1 MRIKFIT
8 YLEKLECCT
17 YLDKLFMT
25 SVDDFGGFQVVD
37 TVLIGRYS
45 YNGPI
50 FSMNIDVDLVVLARI
65 DGLA

>member
-50 FSMNIDVDLVVLARI
+50 FSMNVDVDLVVLARI

>member
-1 MRIKFIT
+1 MRMNFIT
-8 YLEKLECCT
+8 YPEKLECCT

-25 SVDDFGGFQVVD
+25 SVGDFGGLQVVD

-50 FSMNIDVDLVVLARI
+50 FPVNIDADLVILARI
-65 DGLA
+65 DSLA